1 MVNLLK
7 HVAAAFLVA
16 AAVGCGGERPADCT
30 SPISSRGP
38 DPTMSGVTQ
47 PPKPHPTTH
56 PDHQLLAM
64 LPASMCGHQLTLS
77 SGTASDVA
85 SGENV
90 SYGFSPEELQQTAT
104 NAGADPDA
112 ITWAVAQGSFEE
124 FGVFIR
130 AIRAPGA
137 TSNLLQAWLPT
148 VAPCPYGPV
157 TPIRVG
163 DRDVSLLESGCL
175 DTRPDYAHVTGDV
188 LFVLSVRPASDD
200 PAHPGGWI
208 IETIR
213 LLP

>member
-1 MVNLLK
+1 MAIRLQPLI
-7 HVAAAFLVA
+7 AAFLVA

-30 SPISSRGP
+30 SPMSSRAP
-38 DPTMSGVTQ
+38 DPTLGGITQ
-47 PPKPHPTTH
+47 PPEPHPTTH
-56 PDHQLLAM
+56 PDPQLLAM
-64 LPASMCGHQLTLS
+64 LPPSICGHQLTLS

-90 SYGFSPEELQQTAT
+90 SYGFYPKELQQTAT

-130 AIRAPGA
+130 AIRVPGA
-137 TSNLLQAWLPT
+137 TSDLLEAWLPT
-148 VAPCPYGPV
+148 IAPCPYGPV
-157 TPIRVG
+157 TSIRVG

-175 DTRPDYAHVTGDV
+175 DTRPDYALVTADV
-188 LFVLSVRPASDD
+188 LFVLSARPASDD
-200 PAHPGGWI
+200 PANPDGWV
-208 IETIR
+208 IEAIQ